1 MKTKI
6 EAVLI
11 AALVLVSMAMAAP
24 AMAQQAMMDVA
35 PTTIDLASRESGL
48 FYVTNHGKTPVHVQV
63 EGMDWSQIDGAD
75 KLTPSD
81 ALFVSPPV
89 TEIAPGARQTIR
101 LMASPKPGA
110 SEAAYRLLVTQLP
123 EGAGDAGSV
132 KVLLQFSVPVFVG
145 LHSKQAPQLSWEA
158 SRDGADMNL
167 TVRNDGGN
175 TAKCVNVALTS
186 NGKAVSFDPGAV
198 FYVLPHGMRRFR
210 IASVEAGT
218 PLHLAGR
225 DQRSGRDF
233 SADISLHQ

>member
-1 MKTKI
+1 MRKTMQTMQF
-6 EAVLI
+6 AV
-11 AALVLVSMAMAAP
+11 AAATLAAMSMLLQP
-24 AMAQQAMMDVA
+24 ARAQQATMDVA
-35 PTTIDLASRESGL
+35 PTTIDLQPRESGL
-48 FYVTNHGKTPVHVQV
+48 FFVTNHGKTPVHVQV

-145 LHSKQAPQLSWEA
+145 FPGKPAVTAPIQ
-158 SRDGADMNL
+158 
-167 TVRNDGGN
+167 T
-175 TAKCVNVALTS
+175 
-186 NGKAVSFDPGAV
+186 
-198 FYVLPHGMRRFR
+198 
-210 IASVEAGT
+210 
-218 PLHLAGR
+218 
-225 DQRSGRDF
+225 
-233 SADISLHQ
+233 